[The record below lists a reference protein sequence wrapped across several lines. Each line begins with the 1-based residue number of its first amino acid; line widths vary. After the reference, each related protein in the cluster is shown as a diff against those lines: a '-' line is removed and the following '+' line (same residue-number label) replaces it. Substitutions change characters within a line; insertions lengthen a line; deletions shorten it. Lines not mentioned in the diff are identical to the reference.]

1 MESSEFQVGQL
12 FKPYADK
19 PLPLQENSKLAMN
32 ASGHLLLI
40 ICLNN
45 ISEKELQQLSTLPIV
60 VRILD
65 DSAGHLLP
73 FFRLG
78 KTDFIFET
86 PFDPCVY
93 SENRIYLLPFD
104 EKLAMVVIE
113 ANTNAIVAS
122 RLFNLPRAFSRKL
135 LINWTAA
142 FEKSE
147 YFSAAY
153 ARWVESLQ
161 SILRIKI
168 LWRFAGEQVELL
180 DRNNLLLKEANLTD
194 H

>member
-45 ISEKELQQLSTLPIV
+45 ISEKELQQLSTLPIA

-93 SENRIYLLPFD
+93 NEDRIFLMPSD

-113 ANTNAIVAS
+113 ANTNDIVAS
-122 RLFNLPRAFSRKL
+122 RSINLPRSLSRKL

-142 FEKSE
+142 FEKPE
-147 YFSAAY
+147 YFSATY

-168 LWRFAGEQVELL
+168 LWRFAGEQVEL
-180 DRNNLLLKEANLTD
+180 TD
-194 H
+194 

>member
-1 MESSEFQVGQL
+1 MESSVFQAGQL
-12 FKPYADK
+12 FKPYEDK
-19 PLPLQENSKLAMN
+19 PLPLQEHSKLAMN

-93 SENRIYLLPFD
+93 NEDRICLLPFD
-104 EKLAMVVIE
+104 EKLTMVVIE
-113 ANTNAIVAS
+113 TSSNAIIVS
-122 RLFNLPRAFSRKL
+122 RFISLPRALCRKL

-142 FEKSE
+142 FEKPE
-147 YFSAAY
+147 HFSAAY
-153 ARWVESLQ
+153 SRWVESLQ
-161 SILRIKI
+161 SIMRIKI
-168 LWRFAGEQVELL
+168 LWRFAGEQAELVSY
-180 DRNNLLLKEANLTD
+180 DRNYSAIELWPL
-194 H
+194 